1 VIRFAHPT
9 DLYRVRGAFEVVDLA
24 DDAKDAEITAGHA
37 NAVGPGTRGAG
48 PAGAPRMTE
57 SELRAIASRAADPPA
72 GMRPADVIDQ
82 ALREAGVPGDYSSND
97 EYRWLWNRAAG
108 LTCDIFRERLAAMAL
123 ANGATIS
130 QRPRRPAFRYNVA
143 VSQAAYEVLRDAGQ
157 PLRLTEIHALLV
169 QRGWTTLR
177 LDTLGSALSRTPR
190 IVRISR
196 GVYVAADHAQE
207 RDESEQSR

>member
-1 VIRFAHPT
+1 M
-9 DLYRVRGAFEVVDLA
+9 YRVRAAVEVDDLPEL
-24 DDAKDAEITAGHA
+24 D
-37 NAVGPGTRGAG
+37 
-48 PAGAPRMTE
+48 
-57 SELRAIASRAADPPA
+57 LRAIARRAADPPA

-82 ALREAGVPGDYSSND
+82 ALREAGVPGDYNSPQ
-97 EYRWLWNRAAG
+97 YRKLWNLAAG
-108 LTCDIFRERLAAMAL
+108 MTCDIFRKRLAAMAL

-130 QRPRRPAFRYNVA
+130 QRPRRPAFRYHVA
-143 VSQAAYEVLRDAGQ
+143 VSKVAYEVLRDAGR
-157 PLRLTEIHALLV
+157 PLRLTEIHARLV